1 VETRGRFFAGA
12 SQVDN
17 VGTSCVDVYYYI
29 PGTANEVSCVDIP
42 MLGEGSST
50 HEYDPNT
57 LAQMAFD
64 DDLSTGWW
72 ETKAFLEPFL

>member
-1 VETRGRFFAGA
+1 MTR
-12 SQVDN
+12 SH
-17 VGTSCVDVYYYI
+17 YYI

-64 DDLSTGWW
+64 DD
-72 ETKAFLEPFL
+72 